1 MGEAG
6 DTSQVQAAKPC
17 ARIEVTTHASG
28 FISHADSALLVELAD
43 RVPFTSTLDRYSP
56 PAAPWPWR
64 PGSGRRS
71 LYRACRDLD
80 VALGH
85 RQLGHV
91 GRAVDDLAA
100 DVWDQLDQPIDHSG
114 EGGWAR

>member
-56 PAAPWPWR
+56 AGEPPPGLGRWAQAA
-64 PGSGRRS
+64 
-71 LYRACRDLD
+71 
-80 VALGH
+80 
-85 RQLGHV
+85 
-91 GRAVDDLAA
+91 
-100 DVWDQLDQPIDHSG
+100 
-114 EGGWAR
+114 ARWSARVVTWT